1 MMRTFAAVVAV
12 VSVVAL
18 LAVVPSAAQRNE
30 FVSEWTSPTAKPLN
44 FVGRKVAAVVV
55 VDDLSLQMSSE
66 EALAREITARG
77 PNAIASYRIVPRADL
92 KDKDRAK
99 KWFQE
104 AGVEGLVV
112 MRLLDTE
119 KDKTYSAV
127 VWSSGNYG
135 NAWDYYGYGWAT
147 AYPIGGPRIETTI
160 TVETLLYDLSTESP
174 VWAGVTRTTD
184 PKDTGSFM
192 ERLVK
197 DVVAKLREA
206 RLTR

>member
-1 MMRTFAAVVAV
+1 MTRIL
-12 VSVVAL
+12 SVVAAL
-18 LAVVPSAAQRNE
+18 LVAVPLAAQRNE
-30 FVSEWTSPTAKPLN
+30 FISEWKSPTAGPLN
-44 FVGRKVAAVVV
+44 FAGRKVAAVVV

-77 PNAIASYRIVPRADL
+77 PEAIASYRIVPRTDL
-92 KDKDRAK
+92 RDKEKARV
-99 KWFQE
+99 WFQQ
-104 AGVEGLVV
+104 AGVQGLVV

-119 KDKTYSAV
+119 KDKVYSAV

-147 AYPIGGPRIETTI
+147 AYPIGGARTETTI
-160 TVETLLYDLSTESP
+160 TVETLLYDLSTGSP
-174 VWAGVTRTTD
+174 VWAGVTRTTN

-192 ERLVK
+192 TRLVR
-197 DVVAKLREA
+197 DVAEKLRDA

>member
-1 MMRTFAAVVAV
+1 MTRTISAVSTVVVAI
-12 VSVVAL
+12 AL
-18 LAVVPSAAQRNE
+18 LAVPAAAQRNE
-30 FVSEWTSPTAKPLN
+30 FVSEWTSPTAKPLD

-77 PNAIASYRIVPRADL
+77 PDAIASYRIVPRADL
-92 KDKDRAK
+92 RDKDKART
-99 KWFQE
+99 WFQQ

-147 AYPIGGPRIETTI
+147 AYPIGKPRTETTI
-160 TVETLLYDLSTESP
+160 TVETLLYDLSTGSP

-197 DVVAKLREA
+197 DVVGKLRDA